1 MTYSVNGVQYV
12 AVASGGNRG
21 GVSTLDGDAVWGF
34 SLNGTIDEAP
44 APPPVQTK
52 TTLTGGL
59 VKIGDTVATGRDAV
73 ATIGGDR
80 IFDGTVST
88 TDYAFLP
95 VRIQVPVGTTLTW
108 ANEGAVIHTAT
119 AVNRAWDTGDIPSGA
134 SASITFTAAG
144 TFNYNCSP
152 HPWMIGQINVI

>member
-34 SLNGTIDEAP
+34 ALNGTIDEAP
-44 APPPVQTK
+44 APPAIQTK
-52 TTLTGGL
+52 TTLGGGL

-80 IFDGTVST
+80 IFDGTVSMM
-88 TDYAFLP
+88 DHAFLP
-95 VRIQVPVGTTLTW
+95 VRISVPVGTTLT
-108 ANEGAVIHTAT
+108 
-119 AVNRAWDTGDIPSGA
+119 
-134 SASITFTAAG
+134 
-144 TFNYNCSP
+144 
-152 HPWMIGQINVI
+152 